1 MTTPTSK
8 VMDRYKSPLEAIKDD
23 GLWPFIKDAVSGQTG
38 QIVKVLLPDRKTDR
52 AAGSAS
58 SLGLSVAK
66 TGFYKVTVQSLL
78 LQLTTCTIAQS
89 AMSQRAHKFDDT
101 HRQSINVTLAANH
114 EESDFD
120 PVSVTRWQRGV
131 TQEASMAMLERF
143 REDDDQISGLNHAEL
158 DGEDLTRCEETHES
172 VMNYNDYVSQP
183 HIQQFHAD
191 MDRNESAE
199 DCRKGGEEENDE
211 PQTVP
216 RLVHSLTES
225 PSSPPEYFELF
236 KVLQTLSWIR
246 WPVSP
251 S

>member
-66 TGFYKVTVQSLL
+66 TGFSKVTVQSLL

-114 EESDFD
+114 EVCEIIQTD
-120 PVSVTRWQRGV
+120 R
-131 TQEASMAMLERF
+131 QEY
-143 REDDDQISGLNHAEL
+143 DDD
-158 DGEDLTRCEETHES
+158 
-172 VMNYNDYVSQP
+172 
-183 HIQQFHAD
+183 
-191 MDRNESAE
+191 
-199 DCRKGGEEENDE
+199 
-211 PQTVP
+211 
-216 RLVHSLTES
+216 
-225 PSSPPEYFELF
+225 
-236 KVLQTLSWIR
+236 
-246 WPVSP
+246 
-251 S
+251 